1 MSKISHLLVPGGG
14 ERDDQE
20 LGDHQEEITW
30 SEPKRIRE
38 GDGDHSSGIQIPE
51 WFRFTRRGR
60 VNFGLSGMSESAR
73 TAASAIGSKEE
84 EDEMDINFRT
94 YRD

>member
-1 MSKISHLLVPGGG
+1 MVTTPQGFRSRNGLDSP
-14 ERDDQE
+14 
-20 LGDHQEEITW
+20 
-30 SEPKRIRE
+30 E
-38 GDGDHSSGIQIPE
+38 GD
-51 WFRFTRRGR
+51 